1 MAEADILIEGS
12 ARGHG
17 AAGAGLRAHDR
28 LGADGPT
35 GQGCGHDPNYIAL
48 SGALV
53 RRRQRSR
60 ANDPLGLVGDVGG
73 GTMVLLFGLLSAYIH
88 AQKTGEGQV
97 VDSAITHGSA
107 YISTLSWML
116 CNTGQLQDEL
126 GKGLADWGSPWH
138 DTYECADGKFIT
150 LCALEPSSTRH

>member
-1 MAEADILIEGS
+1 MVLWYGGGS
-12 ARGHG
+12 G
-17 AAGAGLRAHDR
+17 RA
-28 LGADGPT
+28 PT
-35 GQGCGHDPNYIAL
+35 T
-48 SGALV
+48 
-53 RRRQRSR
+53 
-60 ANDPLGLVGDVGG
+60 PLGLVGDVGG

-116 CNTGQLQDEL
+116 YNTGQLQDEL
-126 GKGLADWGSPWH
+126 GKGWADWGSPWH

-150 LCALEPSSTRH
+150 LCALEPQFYQALIEALGLGDNPVFADQWDTSA